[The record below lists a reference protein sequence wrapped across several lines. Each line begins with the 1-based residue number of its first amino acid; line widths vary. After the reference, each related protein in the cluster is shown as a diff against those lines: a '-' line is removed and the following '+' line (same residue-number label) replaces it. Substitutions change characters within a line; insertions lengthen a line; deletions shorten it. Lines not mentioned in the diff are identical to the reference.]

1 MEQATFNR
9 MVTEFNELNEKTNKL
24 RDFLLTKLDE
34 VSMDNLN
41 RDLLISQLKA
51 MEAYQGIL
59 SIRIGLNNKESWS
72 DKPTSEDSNTTNKPN
87 NETTSEDLSNS
98 KDTKTIEN
106 ADEISE

>member
-9 MVTEFNELNEKTNKL
+9 MVTEFEELNKKTNKL
-24 RDFLLTKLDE
+24 RDFLLTKADK

-59 SIRIGLNNKESWS
+59 SIRIGLNNQEGWL
-72 DKPTSEDSNTTNKPN
+72 DKPDSEISNKSD
-87 NETTSEDLSNS
+87 NETTSEDFSNTE
-98 KDTKTIEN
+98 DTKITEN
-106 ADEISE
+106 TNEVSE

>member
-9 MVTEFNELNEKTNKL
+9 MVTEFEELNKKTNKL
-24 RDFLLTKLDE
+24 RDFLLTKADK

-59 SIRIGLNNKESWS
+59 SIRIGLNNQEGWL
-72 DKPTSEDSNTTNKPN
+72 DKSTSEISNKSD
-87 NETTSEDLSNS
+87 NETTAEYFSNTE
-98 KDTKTIEN
+98 DTKITEN
-106 ADEISE
+106 TNEVSE

>member
-9 MVTEFNELNEKTNKL
+9 MVTEFEELNEKTNKL
-24 RDFLLTKLDE
+24 RDFLLTKVDK

-59 SIRIGLNNKESWS
+59 SIRIGLNNQEGWLDKSTPEIPNKS
-72 DKPTSEDSNTTNKPN
+72 D
-87 NETTSEDLSNS
+87 NETTSEDFSNTE
-98 KDTKTIEN
+98 DTKITEN
-106 ADEISE
+106 TNEVSE